1 MEGVTFKKP
10 AIIVIGFEDDDPKFG
25 KIKDIF
31 TTPGAV
37 LFSVQE
43 LETLHFSR
51 HFHSYIEETPT
62 QSLVEHSKLI
72 FYSTAFKGILFSFRG
87 DCATSPYFE
96 LNN

>member
-10 AIIVIGFEDDDPKFG
+10 AILVIGFGDDDPKFG

-51 HFHSYIEETPT
+51 HFHSYIVKETLT
-62 QSLVEHSKLI
+62 QSLVEHSKL
-72 FYSTAFKGILFSFRG
+72 FSFKG